1 MNSRTILQ
9 RDDLMEFITHL
20 YDGDLH
26 AKCVLSPANATR
38 ATKGADKRAEHR
50 IRDRLVG
57 GIA

>member
-26 AKCVLSPANATR
+26 AKRVLSPANATR
-38 ATKGADKRAEHR
+38 AIKGRTSARSTASV
-50 IRDRLVG
+50 IG
-57 GIA
+57 

>member
-26 AKCVLSPANATR
+26 AKRVLSPANATR

-50 IRDRLVG
+50 IRDRLTR
-57 GIA
+57 